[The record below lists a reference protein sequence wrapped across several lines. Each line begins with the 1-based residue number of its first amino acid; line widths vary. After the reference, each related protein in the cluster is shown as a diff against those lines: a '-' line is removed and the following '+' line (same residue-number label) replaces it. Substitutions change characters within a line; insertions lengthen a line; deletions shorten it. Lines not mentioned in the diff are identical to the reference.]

1 MKYIAFQV
9 LPRLNWGIVFIHL
22 AADDF
27 PCGLHL
33 QGHVVFLRLNP
44 WESLIPLALK
54 GMLGQTLGS
63 LPVS

>member
-1 MKYIAFQV
+1 MKYTAFQA
-9 LPRLNWGIVFIHL
+9 LPSLNLGLVFIHL

-27 PCGLHL
+27 PCGLDL

-44 WESLIPLALK
+44 WESFIPLALK